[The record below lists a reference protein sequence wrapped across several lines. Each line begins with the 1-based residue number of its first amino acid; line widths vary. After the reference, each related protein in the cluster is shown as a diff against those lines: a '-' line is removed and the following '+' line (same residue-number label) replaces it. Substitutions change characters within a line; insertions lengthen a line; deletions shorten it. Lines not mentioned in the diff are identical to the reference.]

1 MARRNT
7 CANAQIRRGAACKG
21 RPDRRGR
28 TAITISID
36 SGAVDETP
44 EPFVF
49 LSEDEFNKLSGQE
62 KRAYLRRAV
71 EAVLFPPQDT
81 SDTSTSDETSH
92 H

>member
-1 MARRNT
+1 
-7 CANAQIRRGAACKG
+7 
-21 RPDRRGR
+21 
-28 TAITISID
+28 
-36 SGAVDETP
+36 VDETP